1 MKKLILLYLFCLCVG
16 FSSLS
21 EAGKA
26 LTIIPTTKQAVI
38 FTFGGLQNAQ
48 TVADVL
54 QRMDEEKLRGTFFVT
69 ERELRENQGTIRL
82 IKNHGQEIGIGL
94 RPGDAPTRDAVK
106 GQLERIRTRLQKEYG
121 VTPTVVRQMYG
132 PSSTIVE
139 DVAREMNLT
148 LVGQTRNVVL
158 TRLKDAMSTDEI
170 MNAVF
175 KKWDFS
181 LGRGQIL
188 YFRLDFLSDPTLIGK
203 VMTRIHKEKV
213 DVNTYRTFQDQP
225 EANPRNDSSYEV
237 LSVSDVLRDTA
248 KRWTYPVPKERIPE
262 ALQPG
267 TIAYPVD
274 QHNFSKVF
282 LSHYIGAP
290 QVDDK
295 DRMYGLDQ
303 DVIRKADKSGVI
315 KTAPEGGLPADRLYL
330 LVNHG

>member
-1 MKKLILLYLFCLCVG
+1 
-16 FSSLS
+16 
-21 EAGKA
+21 
-26 LTIIPTTKQAVI
+26 
-38 FTFGGLQNAQ
+38 
-48 TVADVL
+48 
-54 QRMDEEKLRGTFFVT
+54 
-69 ERELRENQGTIRL
+69 
-82 IKNHGQEIGIGL
+82 
-94 RPGDAPTRDAVK
+94 
-106 GQLERIRTRLQKEYG
+106 
-121 VTPTVVRQMYG
+121 MYG
-132 PSSTIVE
+132 PSSAIVE

-248 KRWTYPVPKERIPE
+248 KRWTIPFLRSGFPRPSSRE
-262 ALQPG
+262 PLL
-267 TIAYPVD
+267 TLWTSII
-274 QHNFSKVF
+274 FSKVF
-282 LSHYIGAP
+282 FVP
-290 QVDDK
+290 
-295 DRMYGLDQ
+295 
-303 DVIRKADKSGVI
+303 
-315 KTAPEGGLPADRLYL
+315 LYRRAAS
-330 LVNHG
+330 

>member
-1 MKKLILLYLFCLCVG
+1 
-16 FSSLS
+16 
-21 EAGKA
+21 
-26 LTIIPTTKQAVI
+26 
-38 FTFGGLQNAQ
+38 
-48 TVADVL
+48 
-54 QRMDEEKLRGTFFVT
+54 
-69 ERELRENQGTIRL
+69 
-82 IKNHGQEIGIGL
+82 
-94 RPGDAPTRDAVK
+94 
-106 GQLERIRTRLQKEYG
+106 
-121 VTPTVVRQMYG
+121 
-132 PSSTIVE
+132 
-139 DVAREMNLT
+139 
-148 LVGQTRNVVL
+148 
-158 TRLKDAMSTDEI
+158 
-170 MNAVF
+170 
-175 KKWDFS
+175 
-181 LGRGQIL
+181 
-188 YFRLDFLSDPTLIGK
+188 
-203 VMTRIHKEKV
+203 MTRIHKEKV

-315 KTAPEGGLPADRLYL
+315 KTAPERTIFLTFDDWGTDNTINQLLYVLRKHKVPATFSSLRATCRAIRIYYGPLQRKGIPL
-330 LVNHG
+330 KAIRTFMPPWPFGIKREKS

>member
-1 MKKLILLYLFCLCVG
+1 MKKLILLCLFCLCFG

-26 LTIIPTTKQAVI
+26 LSIIPTTKQAVI

-69 ERELRENQGTIRL
+69 ERELRENQGTIRM
-82 IKNHGQEIGIGL
+82 IKGHGQEIGIGL
-94 RPGDAPTRDAVK
+94 RPGDAPTREAVK
-106 GQLERIRTRLQKEYG
+106 GQLERIKTRLQKEYG

-132 PSSTIVE
+132 PSSPIIE
-139 DVAREMNLT
+139 DAAHEMNLT

-158 TRLKDAMSTDEI
+158 TRLKDAASTDEI

-175 KKWDFS
+175 KKWDLS

-213 DVNTYRTFQDQP
+213 DTNTYRTFQDQP
-225 EANPRNDSSYEV
+225 EVNPRNDSAYQV
-237 LSVSDVLRDTA
+237 LSVSDVLSDTA
-248 KRWTYPVPKERIPE
+248 KRWTYPVPMDRIPE

-274 QHNFSKVF
+274 RRNFSKVF

-303 DVIRKADKSGVI
+303 DVIRKAVKAASSR
-315 KTAPEGGLPADRLYL
+315 RLL
-330 LVNHG
+330 NEPFS